1 MEQRNGTIY
10 REHILIMQDVFDLR
24 IRARRRVYMLQCAA
38 VCCSVLQLGALYC
51 SAEQY
56 TEHILI

>member
-1 MEQRNGTIY
+1 MEQFY
-10 REHILIMQDVFDLR
+10 REHILIMQDVFDLQ
-24 IRARRRVYMLQCAA
+24 IRARRCVYMLQCAA
-38 VCCSVLQLGALYC
+38 VCCSVLQLGALCC